1 MELFEYTGHLHI
13 HSVFSDGEGSVPQ
26 IAAAAQEA
34 GLDFIGI
41 TDHNSLA
48 GREEGLEG
56 WHGNVL
62 VLIGTE
68 INESKNHY
76 IAFGLNKLIPPD
88 DDNPGTVIAA
98 VNYQG
103 GFGYLAHP
111 VEKSNPAFLEGRCFP
126 WDKFNWDGFNGLEI
140 WNFGSLWRGV
150 YTKRWQAL
158 FWYYAD
164 PYRAVRF
171 PEPEGLALWDR
182 LSQERPVSA
191 FVGSDAHALTL
202 RMGPLKPVF
211 FPYRFL
217 FRTFNVH
224 ILLPLE
230 LEQDLA
236 AARFQILAALQTG
249 NFFCSSDYRQSGHG
263 FRFFACNGKHG
274 AAGMG
279 GKIPH
284 TPDTVLQIVSP
295 SPRSLIRIIRNG
307 SLVYE
312 SRQQRLAFKVLHP
325 GTFRVE
331 IYHRR
336 TCLSPSLPWIYSNPV
351 YVTPKE

>member
-13 HSVFSDGEGSVPQ
+13 HSTYSDGEGSIPH
-26 IAAAAQEA
+26 IAAAAQDA
-34 GLDFIGI
+34 GLNFIGI
-41 TDHNSLA
+41 TDHNTLA

-68 INESKNHY
+68 INVSKNHY
-76 IAFGLNKLIPPD
+76 IAFGVSKPIPPD
-88 DDNPGTVIAA
+88 DDNPGSVIAA
-98 VNYQG
+98 VNSQG

-111 VEKSNPAFLEGRCFP
+111 VEKSNPAFLNGRCYP
-126 WDKFNWDGFNGLEI
+126 WDNCNLDGFSGLEI

-150 YTKRWQAL
+150 YTRRWQAL

-182 LSQERPVSA
+182 LSRERPVSA

-202 RMGPLKPVF
+202 RVGPFKLVF

-217 FRTFNVH
+217 FRTFNLH

-230 LEQDLA
+230 LEQDAA
-236 AARFQILAALQTG
+236 AARSQVLYALQSG
-249 NFFCSSDYRQSGHG
+249 NFFCSSDYLQSGRG
-263 FRFFACNGKHG
+263 FRFFALNGKDG
-274 AAGMG
+274 EVGMG
-279 GKIPH
+279 GSIIH
-284 TPDTVLQIVSP
+284 TPDTVLHIISP
-295 SPRSLIRIIRNG
+295 SPHSLIRIIKNG

-312 SRQQRLAFKVLHP
+312 SRQQTLAFKVLHH

-331 IYHRR
+331 IYR
-336 TCLSPSLPWIYSNPV
+336 TRNRLRPPLPWIYSNPI
-351 YVTPKE
+351 YVEKQE